1 MLSKVPEDYVV
12 EQIVKPASIPEESG
26 SRAILIWKYAMI

>member
-12 EQIVKPASIPEESG
+12 EQFVKPASIPEESE
-26 SRAILIWKYAMI
+26 SRAIWKYAMI